1 MQSELTALQ
10 GAIHDLKNL
19 KQKFEQTKI
28 FELNMYIYL
37 KWHIKFKQ
45 KLIEI
50 SQKAVLEERS
60 KNRTFKN

>member
-28 FELNMYIYL
+28 FKSNKSI
-37 KWHIKFKQ
+37 IKM
-45 KLIEI
+45 
-50 SQKAVLEERS
+50 AY
-60 KNRTFKN
+60 